1 MPDLVVARP
10 ASREYAPYYARY
22 VDLVP
27 DGDVLGILERQLD
40 ETLELLSGITPERA
54 SYRYAVGKWSI
65 KEVIGHVMDVERV
78 FVYRALCFARND
90 PTPLPGFEQDD
101 YVAVGN
107 YDGRSLPDIAGE
119 YRTVR
124 VASLAFLQSLD
135 PEAAIRRG
143 VASGVEFT
151 VRTIP
156 YILAGHERHHLN
168 IIRERYL
175 KAK

>member
-10 ASREYAPYYARY
+10 DSREYAPYYARY

-27 DGDVLGILERQLD
+27 DGDVLDILERQLD
-40 ETLELLSGITPERA
+40 EILELLSGITPERA
-54 SYRYAVGKWSI
+54 GYRYAVGKWSI

-78 FVYRALCFARND
+78 FVYRALRFARND
-90 PTPLPGFEQDD
+90 TTPLPGFEQDD

-107 YDGRSLPDIAGE
+107 YDLRPLADIGGE

-124 VASLAFLQSLD
+124 AASIAFFQSLD
-135 PEAAIRRG
+135 PETAMRRG
-143 VASGVEFT
+143 VASGVEFS

-168 IIRERYL
+168 ILRERYL
-175 KAK
+175 EEK